1 MKFLVKKSVS
11 ESADLLNWGFG
22 FSRDEIDD
30 NVQVRNQTR
39 SGFDVR
45 YGDGGGGAYD
55 GKGIGYTSVSTPSGT
70 GPMQR
75 PALSAN
81 PPSTSLMKSTSM
93 PQRAIRTSA
102 AGSPKCTTTQRASGP
117 RCETGRRSWCGPRG
131 C

>member
-55 GKGIGYTSVSTPSGT
+55 GKVISVYKADAADRARMEEIGAKYVD
-70 GPMQR
+70 QWVEDF
-75 PALSAN
+75 SAGGYDGAAV
-81 PPSTSLMKSTSM
+81 LAEYRRLLAKY
-93 PQRAIRTSA
+93 AKIRDDEGYPWA
-102 AGSPKCTTTQRASGP
+102 R
-117 RCETGRRSWCGPRG
+117 
-131 C
+131 